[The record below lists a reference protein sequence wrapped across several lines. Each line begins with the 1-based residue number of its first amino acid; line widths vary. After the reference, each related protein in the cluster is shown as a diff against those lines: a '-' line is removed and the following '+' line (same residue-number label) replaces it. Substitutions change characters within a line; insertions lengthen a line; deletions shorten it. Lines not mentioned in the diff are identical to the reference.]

1 MVYGLP
7 DNAEYKVESFGCTL
21 STKKKFTAQL
31 QELIDK
37 YAAEGWK
44 LHSFEVIL
52 GEICVVVFFRE
63 KRF

>member
-1 MVYGLP
+1 MAVFVP

-21 STKKKFTAQL
+21 STKKKFTIQL

-37 YAAEGWK
+37 YAADGWK

-52 GEICVVVFFRE
+52 GDICVVVFFRE
-63 KRF
+63 KQ